1 MHLVVD
7 LTLSL
12 IVLRVPQLL
21 LYLLN
26 IVCFLVELAFAELMQ
41 PVILVLHELEISL
54 ELFHSLTQFRYL
66 CLTLPSR
73 LTDRIH

>member
-26 IVCFLVELAFAELMQ
+26 IVCFLVELAFTELMQ

-54 ELFHSLTQFRYL
+54 ELFHSLTQFRCL